1 MNAGLKW
8 YKRVGKSVPISDCQ
22 VRQVRKNDKH
32 AKRNW
37 PFFFTKAGAL
47 ADQLELATRRGTLSA
62 RPLAQSVAE
71 DWLKEALAVCT
82 DTRAHSFL
90 PDYQAWSVLFFP
102 NSFVRRNDAR
112 QQVLKRLPLQP
123 LPLCGP
129 RRAPALL
136 QPKKERRNDE
146 TKRSNETMKHMKQ
159 YA

>member
-32 AKRNW
+32 DKRNW

-82 DTRAHSFL
+82 DTRAHSFCQTIRRDL
-90 PDYQAWSVLFFP
+90 S
-102 NSFVRRNDAR
+102 SFS
-112 QQVLKRLPLQP
+112 LI
-123 LPLCGP
+123 
-129 RRAPALL
+129 
-136 QPKKERRNDE
+136 
-146 TKRSNETMKHMKQ
+146 RS
-159 YA
+159 